1 MTGLYGSASGGNQTP
16 QCVFGAPALTEAVP
30 GGGQQVVRLKIIGQ
44 PICNDSLQ
52 QLGQS
57 R

>member
-1 MTGLYGSASGGNQTP
+1 MSGLQGSAGGRNQTP
-16 QCVFGAPALTEAVP
+16 QCVFGALALTEAVL
-30 GGGQQVVRLKIIGQ
+30 GGGQQVVRLEIIGQ
-44 PICNDSLQ
+44 PIGDDSLQ